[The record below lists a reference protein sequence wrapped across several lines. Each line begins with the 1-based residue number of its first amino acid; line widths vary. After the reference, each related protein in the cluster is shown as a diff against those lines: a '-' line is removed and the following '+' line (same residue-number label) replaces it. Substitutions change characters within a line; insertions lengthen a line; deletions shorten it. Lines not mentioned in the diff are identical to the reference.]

1 MIFYP
6 YEKNSKKLPTFWHCI
21 ASPKWNLPWN
31 KTTNIDAV
39 DPSVHDVRTAGVSY
53 RWYSV
58 NVLVANF
65 QKCCLVR
72 VSVCVCKLW
81 FEADAAE
88 FAAVRMERHRTDER
102 EREGESVKGKA
113 AASSCPDSL
122 WTPVLGV
129 CVCAQSMT
137 PSTRE
142 NAHSWLVIYSAQTTL
157 GTEDRQIGCVLLDCT
172 VMRWRRRRSPGQG
185 RQGETRGSEAA
196 FTMPFFRGNG
206 ALLCSSMRCS
216 LTLLGEGVCSL

>member
-1 MIFYP
+1 MWEQQVFHTGDTVWTCWLLIF
-6 YEKNSKKLPTFWHCI
+6 KSV
-21 ASPKWNLPWN
+21 ASFVW
-31 KTTNIDAV
+31 A
-39 DPSVHDVRTAGVSY
+39 
-53 RWYSV
+53 
-58 NVLVANF
+58 
-65 QKCCLVR
+65 
-72 VSVCVCKLW
+72 CVCKLW

-129 CVCAQSMT
+129 CVFVCSEYDAVHEGKCT
-137 PSTRE
+137 FLTCHLFSTDNFR
-142 NAHSWLVIYSAQTTL
+142 NRGSA
-157 GTEDRQIGCVLLDCT
+157 DRVCVLLDCT

-206 ALLCSSMRCS
+206 ALLCSSMHCS

>member
-1 MIFYP
+1 MWEQQVFHTGDTVWTCWLLIF
-6 YEKNSKKLPTFWHCI
+6 KSV
-21 ASPKWNLPWN
+21 ASFVW
-31 KTTNIDAV
+31 
-39 DPSVHDVRTAGVSY
+39 
-53 RWYSV
+53 
-58 NVLVANF
+58 
-65 QKCCLVR
+65 
-72 VSVCVCKLW
+72 VCVCKLW
-81 FEADAAE
+81 FEADGAE

-157 GTEDRQIGCVLLDCT
+157 GTEDRQTGCVCYWT
-172 VMRWRRRRSPGQG
+172 VQWCVGGGGGLRDRAGRGKRGDRRQRSPCPS
-185 RQGETRGSEAA
+185 SEVTELYCAHLCAA
-196 FTMPFFRGNG
+196 
-206 ALLCSSMRCS
+206 L
-216 LTLLGEGVCSL
+216 